1 MFSFIHLHVIFAAH
15 LPVKRQQPLSTNRQC
30 DDVSL
35 RKTNRQPKIARFHV
49 NLDENINHESKF
61 CNLNHR

>member
-1 MFSFIHLHVIFAAH
+1 MKQFLNGLMFSFIHLHVIFAAH

-35 RKTNRQPKIARFHV
+35 SKTNRQPQVVR
-49 NLDENINHESKF
+49 
-61 CNLNHR
+61 